1 MAFSPDGLMLA
12 SAGYGN
18 VIMLLDLNPESWLAS
33 ACRIANRNLT
43 NAEWERY
50 FPNQPYHKT
59 CPNLPEPK
67 E

>member
-1 MAFSPDGLMLA
+1 VLA
-12 SAGYGN
+12 SGGWDNAVRLWDMN
-18 VIMLLDLNPESWLAS
+18 LESWTS
-33 ACRIANRNLT
+33 NACRIANRNLSH
-43 NAEWERY
+43 AEWERY